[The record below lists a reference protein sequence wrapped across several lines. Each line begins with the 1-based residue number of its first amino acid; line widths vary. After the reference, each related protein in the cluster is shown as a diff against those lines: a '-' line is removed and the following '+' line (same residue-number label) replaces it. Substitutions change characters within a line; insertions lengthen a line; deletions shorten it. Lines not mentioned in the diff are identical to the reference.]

1 MESKQPT
8 AIKEIMP
15 KAGLVYSEKAT
26 LSEILCKPKIM
37 PLKSV
42 TLVKLEQ
49 MESNLATMAGKAPGT
64 AF

>member
-1 MESKQPT
+1 MESNK
-8 AIKEIMP
+8 IKEIMP

-49 MESNLATMAGKAPGT
+49 MEANLANLAGKQV
-64 AF
+64 

>member
-1 MESKQPT
+1 MESGNK
-8 AIKEIMP
+8 IKEIMP

-49 MESNLATMAGKAPGT
+49 MEANLANVAKQP
-64 AF
+64 

>member
-1 MESKQPT
+1 MESNK
-8 AIKEIMP
+8 IKEIMP

-49 MESNLATMAGKAPGT
+49 MEGNLANLAGKQT
-64 AF
+64 

>member
-1 MESKQPT
+1 MEGAAASTTKPKNP
-8 AIKEIMP
+8 IKEIMP

-42 TLVKLEQ
+42 TLMKLEQ
-49 MESNLATMAGKAPGT
+49 MESQLANMT
-64 AF
+64 